1 MIMEVIGCNWYIIE
15 SSAFVYFFQFSQ
27 NEDLK
32 EQLFSTFPKTL
43 VEASPLDNIW
53 GIGLARD
60 DRRAWNK
67 LSWKGQNLLGE
78 ILTTVRDK
86 LMKSFLEPVVLEK
99 TEGDPIQESE

>member
-1 MIMEVIGCNWYIIE
+1 M
-15 SSAFVYFFQFSQ
+15 
-27 NEDLK
+27 
-32 EQLFSTFPKTL
+32 
-43 VEASPLDNIW
+43 DNIW

-60 DRRAWNK
+60 DRKAWNK

-78 ILTTVRDK
+78 ILTKVRDK

>member
-1 MIMEVIGCNWYIIE
+1 MEVIGCNWYIIE
-15 SSAFVYFFQFSQ
+15 SSAFLYFFQFSQ

-78 ILTTVRDK
+78 ILTKVRDK